1 MTLQIGIY
9 DHNTGE
15 QIVRDMTPEEIA
27 NFEQGALEK
36 QTREAEAAQAKADK
50 LEILAGLGLTEA
62 QAIVLGLIPDTSKPH
77 VREEK
82 SETISLS

>member
-1 MTLQIGIY
+1 MTHQIGIY

-15 QIVRDMTPEEIA
+15 QIVRDMTPDEIA

-36 QTREAEAAQAKADK
+36 QNREAEAAQAKADR

-62 QAIVLGLIPDTSKPH
+62 QAILLGLMP
-77 VREEK
+77 EEPK
-82 SETISLS
+82 YGLRDEAALPLG